1 MTMRMATSQD
11 TGFTLLCRSSGL
23 DEGLLPPFR
32 ARFPWLGAH
41 LQTARNNLV
50 LPRGPG
56 REFERKDLV
65 LPLRAAA
72 LGKLTGR
79 LERPATQRPVGS
91 IVMLHGLGGEIDS
104 TYMRLAA
111 RFFLERGYRV
121 LRLNMR
127 GAATS
132 AQYCQTH
139 YHAGLTSDIEDVIGA
154 LPGQVRG
161 QGLYLVGFSL
171 GANIILKLF
180 GEASPVLDQ
189 IRAGLVVSAP
199 LDLSRSL
206 RVIDRPGNWIY
217 RRYLVAKL
225 RQTHRLVGP
234 RIAGRPAQLGA
245 IRGIRDYDEAV
256 VAPMHGFRD
265 AADYYA
271 KCSGKKFIPGIGT
284 PLLMVH
290 AANDPWVPAP
300 IYRDQ
305 VWPQNGAITAIL
317 TDDGGHMGFHAA
329 GSSYPW
335 YLRAAAPFFA
345 AQAE

>member
-1 MTMRMATSQD
+1 MQD

-41 LQTARNNLV
+41 LQTARNNMV

-79 LERPATQRPVGS
+79 LEWPQTERPVGS
-91 IVMLHGLGGEIDS
+91 ILMLHGLGGEIDS

-121 LRLNMR
+121 IRLNMR
-127 GAATS
+127 GADTS

-139 YHAGLTSDIEDVIGA
+139 YHAGLTSDIEDVIAA
-154 LPGQVRG
+154 LPGEVKG

-180 GEASPVLDQ
+180 GETSPVLDE
-189 IRAGLVVSAP
+189 IRAGLAVSTP
-199 LDLSRSL
+199 LDLDWSV

-234 RIAGRPAQLGA
+234 KYAGGPGQLSA

-271 KCSGKKFIPGIGT
+271 KCSGKKFIPGIRT
-284 PLLMVH
+284 PLLIVQ
-290 AANDPWVPAP
+290 AANDPWVPTP
-300 IYRDQ
+300 IYRGQ
-305 VWPQNGAITAIL
+305 IWPQNGAVTAVL
-317 TDDGGHMGFHAA
+317 TDDGGHMGFHGA
-329 GSSYPW
+329 GSRFPW
-335 YLRAAAPFFA
+335 YLRAAVPFFA
-345 AQAE
+345 GRQGAA